1 MCEMNKAFKLLKTKL
16 TEQPILYAPDYNSD
30 FVVQTDVLKKGA
42 NSEEPIIFLSQKFTV
57 SGRNFKTSEQ
67 ECATIIFTIKQLRHY
82 IDR

>member
-1 MCEMNKAFKLLKTKL
+1 MNKAFKLLKTKL
-16 TEQPILYAPDYNSD
+16 TEQPILYAPDYKSD

-67 ECATIIFTIKQLRHY
+67 ECATIIFTIKKLRHY